1 MHLTYFLNYIFLLIR
16 GYTAP
21 EYAIHGQLSE
31 KVDTYSFGV
40 VVLEILSGRKSND
53 TRLEP
58 ETQYLLEWVSI
69 ILLKPPSS
77 CACITPYCCHISYFS
92 CMVL

>member
-1 MHLTYFLNYIFLLIR
+1 LGR

-53 TRLEP
+53 MRLEP

-69 ILLKPPSS
+69 ILHELPSW
-77 CACITPYCCHISYFS
+77 CMHYPILLTYILVYTHNFINLQYMLIYFS
-92 CMVL
+92 

>member
-1 MHLTYFLNYIFLLIR
+1 MHWTYIFNYIFLLIR

-58 ETQYLLEWVSI
+58 ETQYLLEWVSFI
-69 ILLKPPSS
+69 DHCSEISLFLVHALPSIAAIS
-77 CACITPYCCHISYFS
+77 HIFHA
-92 CMVL
+92 